1 MYIYM
6 YIYIYVYGPMSLDYG
21 HAGTDPTTE
30 KPLQMK
36 PKMMRKWYRSTHA
49 CPRVRLR
56 RAIRSWNAQYLN
68 KSPIYSPPR
77 PRLRLENKNPSPC
90 AHTHVH
96 VRTRE
101 GAEVYMR
108 ASTQACTDTLSL
120 PPARPLTC
128 TRPLT
133 TLIPR
138 ISAWSPSAASMSGNL
153 AYIYIYI
160 YAY

>member
-1 MYIYM
+1 M

-49 CPRVRLR
+49 CLRVRLR

-108 ASTQACTDTLSL
+108 ASTQACTDTLS
-120 PPARPLTC
+120 PARAAAHLHQTIDDIDPEDFCLEPQ
-128 TRPLT
+128 R
-133 TLIPR
+133 R
-138 ISAWSPSAASMSGNL
+138 IDVGQPGL
-153 AYIYIYI
+153 YIYIDIYI
-160 YAY
+160 DIDR